1 LNQNDAKDSHYQGTF
16 HFFKISKDAEKDF
29 NASEADW
36 GFREF
41 SKIKK
46 KTKEI
51 VPLEKLYTYEE
62 GFFKNNSIIFDFI
75 LQVGK
80 EVEKE

>member
-1 LNQNDAKDSHYQGTF
+1 LNQNNPQESYYQGTL
-16 HFFKISKDAEKDF
+16 FFFNLKDAEKDF
-29 NASEADW
+29 NVSEADW

-46 KTKEI
+46 KLKT
-51 VPLEKLYTYEE
+51 VPLEKLYTFEE
-62 GFFKNNSIIFDFI
+62 GFFKNNTIIFDFI